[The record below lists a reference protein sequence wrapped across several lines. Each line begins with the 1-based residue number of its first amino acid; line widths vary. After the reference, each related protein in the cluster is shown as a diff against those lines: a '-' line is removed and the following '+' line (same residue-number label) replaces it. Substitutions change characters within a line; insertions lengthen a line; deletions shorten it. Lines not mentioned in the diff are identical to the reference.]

1 MWFDNQ
7 FEKAFRRLSDP
18 FFTTDDIFEFPND
31 SKIQTFG
38 PYYYG
43 YEMTVGPNGKPHV
56 KEWGNVKPRS
66 SLTELDV
73 REPFVDESVDE
84 KSRTLKLI
92 TEMPGIEK
100 SDINVSI
107 VEGVVEISAK
117 HGDRKYSTKIP
128 LKYNV
133 DENSAKAQYTNGILE
148 LTLALAEEK
157 PKGKRVSVE

>member
-7 FEKAFRRLSDP
+7 FERVFRRLSDP
-18 FFTTDDIFEFPND
+18 FFATDDIFEFPND

-43 YEMTVGPNGKPHV
+43 YEMTIGPNGKPHV
-56 KEWGNVKPRS
+56 KEWGNVKPKGS
-66 SLTELDV
+66 MTELDV
-73 REPFVDESVDE
+73 REPYVDESVDE
-84 KSRTLKLI
+84 KNRTLKLI

-107 VEGVVEISAK
+107 IEGVVEISAK

-128 LKYNV
+128 LKYKVN
-133 DENSAKAQYTNGILE
+133 ENSAKAQYTNGILE
-148 LTLALAEEK
+148 LTLSLAEEK

>member
-7 FEKAFRRLSDP
+7 FERVFRRLSDP
-18 FFTTDDIFEFPND
+18 FFATDDIFEIPND
-31 SKIQTFG
+31 SRVQTFG

-43 YEMTVGPNGKPHV
+43 YEMIIDSNGKPHV
-56 KEWGNVKPRS
+56 KEWGNVKPRN
-66 SLTELDV
+66 SLTESEV

-100 SDINVSI
+100 SDIKVSI
-107 VEGVVEISAK
+107 TEGTVEISAK
-117 HGDRKYSTKIP
+117 HRDRKYSTKIP
-128 LKYNV
+128 LKYKV

-148 LTLALAEEK
+148 LTLSLAEEK
-157 PKGKRVSVE
+157 PKGKIVSVE